1 MSRTMTSLFQFRRH
15 LFLCLGLLCS
25 QWSAR
30 ADEIC
35 IPQSNDREPWAPYV
49 IELLQAALAHAPAA
63 TPDRLH
69 RLETHMTQDRA
80 FSLLRNNQKLD
91 IYWSM
96 TSLAREQG
104 VIVIRI
110 PLLKGLLGQRLLAI
124 RPETAS
130 RFAQV
135 RTLNDLRRDFSLGQ
149 GHDWPDT
156 AIQKAAGL
164 NTVTSSTYDTLYQM
178 LQARR
183 FDAIPLGINEIDDE
197 LNKHSDVSM
206 VVEKTLALVYP
217 APVFFFVAPNKAQ
230 LAARLELG
238 LNRML
243 ADGSFDAMFDK
254 RWSKTLLS
262 KNMKN
267 RLIFQLANP
276 LLSPETAEMIRR
288 HPEYF
293 LFPPKVSD
301 VPPAPSGGH
310 Q

>member
-1 MSRTMTSLFQFRRH
+1 MPDDLLKR
-15 LFLCLGLLCS
+15 LCIVLCAAVLGLS
-25 QWSAR
+25 TSAR
-30 ADEIC
+30 AEDIYL
-35 IPQSNDREPWAPYV
+35 PRSNDREPWAPYIV
-49 IELLQAALAHAPAA
+49 QLLQAALARSPAA

-69 RLETHMTQDRA
+69 WQETHMTQDRA
-80 FSLLRNNQKLD
+80 FTQLRTNQKLD
-91 IYWSM
+91 VYWSM
-96 TSLAREQG
+96 TSQAREQG

-124 RPETAS
+124 RAESAS
-130 RFAQV
+130 RYGQV
-135 RTLNDLRRDFSLGQ
+135 RTLDDLRRDFILGQ

-164 NTVTSSTYDTLYQM
+164 NTVTSSSYDTLYQM
-178 LQARR
+178 LAARR

-197 LNKHSDVSM
+197 IRKHSDM
-206 VVEKTLALVYP
+206 NLMVEKNLALVYP
-217 APVFFFVAPNKAQ
+217 APVFFFVAPQKAA
-230 LAARLELG
+230 LAARIENG

-267 RLIFQLANP
+267 RLIFQLSNP
-276 LLSPETAEMIRR
+276 LLSTETAEMIRR

-293 LFPPKVSD
+293 LFPPKVDGSL
-301 VPPAPSGGH
+301 PTASGLR

>member
-1 MSRTMTSLFQFRRH
+1 MMSFYLFRRH
-15 LFLCLGLLCS
+15 LLILCTCLLCS
-25 QWSAR
+25 HGPAH
-30 ADEIC
+30 ADDIW

-49 IELLQAALAHAPAA
+49 IELLQAALARAPAA
-63 TPDRLH
+63 TPDHLH

-80 FSLLRNNQKLD
+80 FTLLRGSQKLD

-96 TSLAREQG
+96 TSQAREQG

-124 RPETAS
+124 RPESAS
-130 RFAQV
+130 RFAQI
-135 RTLNDLRRDFSLGQ
+135 RTLDDLRRDFSLGQ

-197 LNKHSDVSM
+197 LNKHGDVSM

-217 APVFFFVAPNKAQ
+217 APVFFFVAPKKAQ
-230 LAARLELG
+230 LAARLEIG

-262 KNMKN
+262 KNMKS
-267 RLIFQLANP
+267 RRIFQLTNP
-276 LLSPETAEMIRR
+276 LLSPETTEMIWR

-293 LFPPKVSD
+293 LFPPRVESAT
-301 VPPAPSGGH
+301 PHPSGGR

>member
-1 MSRTMTSLFQFRRH
+1 MPDNLLKR
-15 LFLCLGLLCS
+15 LGIILYAAIMGLS
-25 QWSAR
+25 ASAR
-30 ADEIC
+30 AEDIYL
-35 IPQSNDREPWAPYV
+35 PRSNDREPWAPYIV
-49 IELLQAALAHAPAA
+49 QLLQAALARSPAA

-69 RLETHMTQDRA
+69 WQETHMTQDRG
-80 FSLLRNNQKLD
+80 FTQLRTNQKLD
-91 IYWSM
+91 VYWSM
-96 TSLAREQG
+96 TSQAREQG

-110 PLLKGLLGQRLLAI
+110 PLLKGLLGQRQLAI
-124 RPETAS
+124 RAESAS
-130 RFAQV
+130 RYGQV
-135 RTLNDLRRDFSLGQ
+135 RTLDDLRRDFTLGQ

-164 NTVTSSTYDTLYQM
+164 NTVTSSSYDTLYQM
-178 LQARR
+178 LLAGR

-197 LNKHSDVSM
+197 IRKHSEM
-206 VVEKTLALVYP
+206 NLTVEKNLALVYP
-217 APVFFFVAPNKAQ
+217 APVFFFVAPQKVA
-230 LAARLELG
+230 LAARIENG

-267 RLIFQLANP
+267 RLIFQLSNP
-276 LLSPETAEMIRR
+276 LLSAETAAMIRQ

-293 LFPPKVSD
+293 LFPPKAEPSAL
-301 VPPAPSGGH
+301 PASGLR

>member
-1 MSRTMTSLFQFRRH
+1 MPDDLLKR
-15 LFLCLGLLCS
+15 LCIILCAAVLGLS
-25 QWSAR
+25 VSAR
-30 ADEIC
+30 AEDIYL
-35 IPQSNDREPWAPYV
+35 PRSNDREPWAPYIV
-49 IELLQAALAHAPAA
+49 ELLQAALARSPAA

-69 RLETHMTQDRA
+69 WQETHMTQDRA
-80 FSLLRNNQKLD
+80 FTQLRINQKLD
-91 IYWSM
+91 VYWSM
-96 TSLAREQG
+96 TSQAREQG

-124 RPETAS
+124 RPESAS
-130 RFAQV
+130 RYGQV
-135 RTLNDLRRDFSLGQ
+135 RTLDDLRRDFTLGQ

-164 NTVTSSTYDTLYQM
+164 NTVTSSSYDTLYQM

-183 FDAIPLGINEIDDE
+183 FDAIPLGINKIDDE
-197 LNKHSDVSM
+197 LRKHSDMNLM
-206 VVEKTLALVYP
+206 VERNLALVYP
-217 APVFFFVAPNKAQ
+217 APVFFFVAPNKAA
-230 LAARLELG
+230 LAARIENG
-238 LNRML
+238 LSRML

-267 RLIFQLANP
+267 RLIFQLTNP
-276 LLSPETAEMIRR
+276 LLSAETAAMIRQ

-293 LFPPKVSD
+293 LFPPKAETRTVS
-301 VPPAPSGGH
+301 ASGLR

>member
-1 MSRTMTSLFQFRRH
+1 MRQLCPALLLLCASL
-15 LFLCLGLLCS
+15 LGLHLP
-25 QWSAR
+25 AL
-30 ADEIC
+30 ADDIC
-35 IPQSNDREPWAPYV
+35 IPRSNDREPWAPYIMEV
-49 IELLQAALAHAPAA
+49 LQAALARSPGA

-69 RLETHMTQDRA
+69 WLETHMTQDRA
-80 FSLLRNNQKLD
+80 FTLLRNNQKLD
-91 IYWSM
+91 VYWSM
-96 TSLAREQG
+96 TSQAREQG

-124 RPETAS
+124 RPESAG

-135 RTLNDLRRDFSLGQ
+135 HTFEDLRRNFILGQ

-156 AIQKAAGL
+156 TIQKAAGL
-164 NTVTSSTYDTLYQM
+164 NTVTSSLYDTLYQM

-197 LNKHSDVSM
+197 LRKHSDVDLM
-206 VVEKTLALVYP
+206 IEKNLALVYP
-217 APVFFFVAPNKAQ
+217 APVFFFVAPKKAA
-230 LAARLELG
+230 LAARIENG
-238 LNRML
+238 LKLML

-254 RWSKTLLS
+254 RWSKTLIS

-276 LLSPETAEMIRR
+276 LLSTETSEMIRR

-293 LFPPKVSD
+293 VFPPRVD
-301 VPPAPSGGH
+301 GAGIAPPSGR

>member
-1 MSRTMTSLFQFRRH
+1 MHRPA
-15 LFLCLGLLCS
+15 G
-25 QWSAR
+25 AE
-30 ADEIC
+30 DIY
-35 IPQSNDREPWAPYV
+35 IPRSSDREPWAPYIV
-49 IELLQAALAHAPAA
+49 ELLQAALARSPST
-63 TPDRLH
+63 TPDHLH

-80 FSLLRNNQKLD
+80 FTQLRNNQKLD
-91 IYWSM
+91 VYWSM
-96 TSLAREQG
+96 TSQAREQG

-124 RPETAS
+124 RPEAAS

-135 RTLNDLRRDFSLGQ
+135 RTLDDLRRDFRLGQ

-156 AIQKAAGL
+156 AIQQAAGL
-164 NTVTSSTYDTLYQM
+164 KTVTSSSYDTLYPM

-197 LNKHSDVSM
+197 LRKHSDVDLM
-206 VVEKTLALVYP
+206 VEKNLALVYP
-217 APVFFFVAPNKAQ
+217 APVFFFVAPNKAA
-230 LAARLELG
+230 LAARIENG

-276 LLSPETAEMIRR
+276 LLSPETAAMIRR

-293 LFPPKVSD
+293 LFPPKVD
-301 VPPAPSGGH
+301 GNPAPASGLR